1 MQRSLSQLGG
11 KNNMSA
17 ESDNQVKA
25 FEFIQAKFNSQ
36 ELFTAEE
43 FQLATGYSDVSF
55 KTYLSKQFRGLM
67 IPTGEGHFRI
77 STVFRQFS
85 TWKKFKDKVVT
96 QNRNLGRSYSRI
108 CYENVIVFEFY
119 MPLRNEEYL
128 RQTLDSLFY
137 KDSVLFRLKLI
148 KPSDLHAA
156 FPQKADEDEPQYFER
171 ICEFISDKFVG
182 YSVNHVNGRYKATD
196 IKTMQEAFR
205 GGAAS
210 AERYLVDE
218 TTAVV
223 RFIFP
228 CKAELEEPENLLPAG
243 EMRSAE
249 QEADLIRWFFRQ
261 LFVQSIL
268 EVVNAEDEIWL
279 LETGMQNRLH
289 IWRAKD

>member
-1 MQRSLSQLGG
+1 
-11 KNNMSA
+11 MSA
-17 ESDNQVKA
+17 ESENQKKA
-25 FEFIQAKFNSQ
+25 FEFIQQKFNSQ
-36 ELFTAEE
+36 ELFTADE
-43 FQLATGYSDVSF
+43 FQTATGYSDVSF
-55 KTYLSKQFRGLM
+55 TTYLSKQFRGLL
-67 IPTGEGHFRI
+67 IPTGEGHYRV

-96 QNRNLGRSYSRI
+96 QNRNLGRTYKHS
-108 CYENVIVFEFY
+108 CYENVVIFEFY
-119 MPLRNEEYL
+119 MPLRNEEFL

-148 KPSDLHAA
+148 KPIELHKA
-156 FPQKADEDEPQYFER
+156 FPKLGDETEGQYFER
-171 ICEFISDKFVG
+171 ICQFISEKFIG
-182 YSVNHVNGRYKATD
+182 YSVNHVNGRYKAAD
-196 IKTMQEAFR
+196 IKTMQEAFK

-228 CKAELEEPENLLPAG
+228 CKAAMEENQVELTATGEPT
-243 EMRSAE
+243 AE
-249 QEADLIRWFFRQ
+249 DEAELIRWFFRQ

-279 LETGMQNRLH
+279 VEAGMRSRLH

>member
-1 MQRSLSQLGG
+1 
-11 KNNMSA
+11 MSA
-17 ESDNQVKA
+17 ESDNQVRA
-25 FEFIQAKFNSQ
+25 FKFIKAKFNSQ
-36 ELFTAEE
+36 ELFTEEE
-43 FQLATGYSDVSF
+43 FQRATGYSKVSF
-55 KTYLSKQFRGLM
+55 KTYSSKQFRGLM
-67 IPTGEGHFRI
+67 IPTDERHFRI
-77 STVFRQFS
+77 SAVFRQFS

-96 QNRNLGRSYSRI
+96 QNRNFGRSYSQI

-148 KPSDLHAA
+148 KPSDLHKA
-156 FPQKADEDEPQYFER
+156 FPKGDGEDEPQYFER

-182 YSVNHVNGRYKATD
+182 YSVNHVNGRYRATD
-196 IKTMQEAFR
+196 IKTMQEALTS
-205 GGAAS
+205 GAAS

-228 CKAELEEPENLLPAG
+228 CKAKPEKPESLLPPN

-249 QEADLIRWFFRQ
+249 PDANLIRWFFMQ

-279 LETGMQNRLH
+279 LETGMRNRLH

>member
-1 MQRSLSQLGG
+1 
-11 KNNMSA
+11 MSA
-17 ESDNQVKA
+17 ESENQKKA

-43 FQLATGYSDVSF
+43 FQVATGYSDVSF
-55 KTYLSKQFRGLM
+55 KTYLSKQFRGLL

-96 QNRNLGRSYSRI
+96 QNRNLGRSYSQI
-108 CYENVIVFEFY
+108 CYENVIIFEFY

-148 KPSDLHAA
+148 KPHDLQVA
-156 FPQKADEDEPQYFER
+156 FPRQAEETEAKYFER

-182 YSVNHVNGRYKATD
+182 YSVNHVNGRYRAAD

-228 CKAELEEPENLLPAG
+228 CKPKTEESQDTLQPQETRNAD
-243 EMRSAE
+243 

-279 LETGMQNRLH
+279 LETGMRNRLH

>member
-1 MQRSLSQLGG
+1 MQGSFSRLGG
-11 KNNMSA
+11 KNGMSA
-17 ESDNQVKA
+17 ESESQKKA

-36 ELFTAEE
+36 KFFTAEE
-43 FQLATGYSDVSF
+43 FQTATGYSDVSF
-55 KTYLSKQFRGLM
+55 KTYLSKQFRGLL

-96 QNRNLGRSYSRI
+96 QNRNLGRSYNEI
-108 CYENVIVFEFY
+108 CFENVVIFEFY

-148 KPSDLHAA
+148 KPSDLHAV
-156 FPQKADEDEPQYFER
+156 FPKNSDEDEAKYFER
-171 ICEFISDKFVG
+171 ICQFISEKFVG

-196 IKTMQEAFR
+196 IKTMQEAFK

-228 CKAELEEPENLLPAG
+228 CKAETEETQNNLPTK
-243 EMRSAE
+243 ETPSAE

-279 LETGMQNRLH
+279 LETGMRNRLH